1 MKMKKVDAI
10 VRRKATGT
18 EDAMNRKAQR
28 LMRNVEN
35 AIAFAEDKV
44 DECEECTERVLSN
57 LGLQYDAGSTSNV
70 INNYIER
77 VKELNAWK
85 DSLNILKG
93 LKEKLSEEVEVED
106 DEK

>member
-10 VRRKATGT
+10 VRKKATGT

-44 DECEECTERVLSN
+44 DECEEGAEKTLSC
-57 LGLQYDAGSTSNV
+57 LGYQYDTTSTSNV
-70 INNYIER
+70 INNYIES

-85 DSLNILKG
+85 DSLKILKD
-93 LKEKLSEEVEVED
+93 LKERLSEEVEVED
-106 DEK
+106 EK